1 MTGVRPTVSVIV
13 CAYTEKRWEEMIA
26 SIASAVRQPE
36 ATEVIV
42 VIDHNPELLRRTRR
56 AWNGLTVVPN
66 RFQQGLSGARNT
78 GIELATG
85 EVVAFLDDD
94 AVAENE
100 WLRHLL
106 VPFERTEVVAVGGR
120 ALPVWP
126 QRRGPLLLP
135 SELWWIV
142 GCSYRGLPVDRAEVR
157 NVMGC
162 TMALRRDP
170 LVAIGGFNT
179 DTGRVG
185 AHPLGAEETEVCIRL
200 RVEDPQ
206 RRVIYEPASLAR
218 HVVSADRTTM
228 RYLRR
233 RSFFEGVSKAA
244 LSKSLGAGEALST
257 ERGYTVRVLPG
268 AALRELKRLNFAGAL
283 GIVVSVASAGLGYA
297 YGLTHR
303 HTVPA
308 TVRPVPERVPSGS

>member
-1 MTGVRPTVSVIV
+1 MTGVRPTVSVII
-13 CAYTEKRWEEMIA
+13 CAYTQLRWEEMIA

-42 VIDHNPELLRRTRR
+42 VIDHEPELLRRTRR

-66 RFQQGLSGARNT
+66 RFRQGLSGARNT
-78 GIELATG
+78 GLALATG

-94 AVAENE
+94 AVADGE
-100 WLRHLL
+100 WLRQLIA
-106 VPFERTEVVAVGGR
+106 PFDRSDVVAVGGR

-126 QRRGPLLLP
+126 NRRAPSVLP
-135 SELWWIV
+135 AELWWIV
-142 GCSYRGLPVDRAEVR
+142 GCSYRGLPEARAEVR

-170 LVAIGGFNT
+170 LLAIGGFNT

-185 AHPLGAEETEVCIRL
+185 AHPLGAEETEACIRL
-200 RVEDPQ
+200 RVADPDS
-206 RRVIYEPASLAR
+206 RVVYEPASVVR
-218 HVVSADRTTM
+218 HTVTHDRTTM

-233 RSFFEGVSKAA
+233 RSFFEGISKAA
-244 LSKSLGAGEALST
+244 LSKSLGAGDALST

-268 AALRELKRLNFAGAL
+268 AALRELRRLNFAGAA
-283 GIVVSVASAGLGYA
+283 GIILSVGAAGVGYL
-297 YGLTHR
+297 YGQTHR
-303 HTVPA
+303 HTVPVA
-308 TVRPVPERVPSGS
+308 VRAVTEEVSL

>member
-1 MTGVRPTVSVIV
+1 MSGGRPTVSVVI
-13 CAYTEKRWEEMIA
+13 CAYTQLRWEEMIA

-42 VIDHNPELLRRTRR
+42 VIDHEPELLRRTRR

-66 RFQQGLSGARNT
+66 RFRQGLSGARNT
-78 GIELATG
+78 GLALAVG

-94 AVAENE
+94 AVADGE
-100 WLRHLL
+100 WLRQLIT
-106 VPFERTEVVAVGGR
+106 PFQREEVVAVGGR

-126 QRRGPLLLP
+126 ERRAPAVLP
-135 SELWWIV
+135 AELWWIV
-142 GCSYRGLPVDRAEVR
+142 GCSYRGLPESRAEVR

-170 LVAIGGFNT
+170 LLAIGGFNT

-200 RVEDPQ
+200 RGANSDS
-206 RRVIYEPASLAR
+206 RVVYEPASIVR
-218 HVVSADRTTM
+218 HTVTRDRTTM

-244 LSKSLGAGEALST
+244 LSKSLGANDALST
-257 ERGYTVRVLPG
+257 ERSYTLKVLPG
-268 AALRELKRLNFAGAL
+268 AALRELRRLNIAGSA
-283 GIVVSVASAGLGYA
+283 GIVLSLGAAGIGYL

-308 TVRPVPERVPSGS
+308 TVRAVTEEVSL

>member
-1 MTGVRPTVSVIV
+1 VSGARPTVSVII
-13 CAYTEKRWEEMIA
+13 CAYTLKRWEEMIA

-42 VIDHNPELLRRTRR
+42 VIDHEPELLRRTRR

-66 RFQQGLSGARNT
+66 RFRQGLSGARNT
-78 GIELATG
+78 GLEIATG

-94 AVAENE
+94 AVADDE

-106 VPFERTEVVAVGGR
+106 VPFEQPEVVAVGGR

-126 QRRGPLLLP
+126 RRRGPLILP

-142 GCSYRGLPVDRAEVR
+142 GCSYRGLPTERADVR

-162 TMALRRDP
+162 TMALRRDA
-170 LVAIGGFNT
+170 LRSIGGFNT

-200 RVEDPQ
+200 RALDPQ
-206 RRVIYEPASLAR
+206 RRVVYEPASVVR
-218 HVVSADRTTM
+218 HVVSADRVTA

-244 LSKSLGAGEALST
+244 LSKSLGAGDALST
-257 ERGYTVRVLPG
+257 ERGYTARVLPR
-268 AALRELKRLNFAGAL
+268 AALREVRHLNPAGAA
-283 GIVVSVASAGLGYA
+283 GIVLSLGSAGVGYL

-308 TVRPVPERVPSGS
+308 TVRAVPEQVPLG